1 MKIFDVLER
10 TNKYMFGIQFYPT
23 PSELVEKM
31 ISKLQF
37 EKDVNSISLLEPS
50 AGKGDIVQGF
60 IDYFI
65 KKTEYIYKLKHSV
78 KIEKKYKTTISVF
91 AESREEFIE
100 EVSDKLGIPFTDI
113 VEIGE
118 WCDETATDTEEY
130 YIDISEIKPNKD
142 IHYHIECIEIDANL
156 CAILKDKNWHI
167 QNADFLNYKSYNNHD
182 VILMNPPFAD
192 GDKHLLKA
200 LKLIENGGQCVC
212 ILNAETL
219 KNPYTNTRKELL
231 STLQLYGADIEY
243 LDNAFIHSEHTTD
256 VETAMVYVNIPKKYT
271 DEDLLK
277 NLLLGEEYE
286 CEYDEFD
293 ETQVAT
299 NDIINNLIT
308 QYNLEAR
315 LGIKIIRDFY
325 SIQKYIPKTK
335 NSEEHSMI
343 SLSVHGCSDEYNSN
357 MNPINRY
364 IRGLREK
371 YWTLFFSTDEFS
383 RLLTDGARSRYQAKI
398 RDLRLYDFT
407 LSNIKQLQM
416 DLVQNLNQNL
426 DDAILNQFDNFTYK
440 HSLDKE
446 TNVHYFNGW
455 KTNSAFMIKP
465 KVIVPMYGIFDSR
478 FSYWSLYKVKDYLT
492 ELEKIFVYL
501 DGNKKDGMD
510 IAERW
515 EQPDVKSY
523 TGTRINCRYFDVEM
537 KKKGTVHIWFT
548 DAELLKKFNIFGC
561 QKHGWLPN
569 SYGKKAY
576 KDMNK
581 EEQDVIDSFEG
592 KKSYDEVMI
601 SPQKYLSGN
610 QMLQLIG

>member
-1 MKIFDVLER
+1 
-10 TNKYMFGIQFYPT
+10 MFGIQFYPT

-37 EKDVNSISLLEPS
+37 EKDVDSISLLEPS

-60 IDYFI
+60 IDHFI
-65 KKTEYIYKLKHSV
+65 NETEYFYYLKREFRLDGRRRV
-78 KIEKKYKTTISVF
+78 DKSVF
-91 AESREEFIE
+91 ATSKEEFVKD
-100 EVSDKLGIPFTDI
+100 VSDKIGIPFTSI
-113 VEIGE
+113 SEIDK
-118 WCDETATDTEEY
+118 WCEENETDDECY
-130 YIDISEIKPNKD
+130 CIDKSEIKPNKH
-142 IHYHIECIEIDANL
+142 IQYQIECIEIDNDL
-156 CAILKDKNWHI
+156 CAVLKNKGWYV
-167 QNADFLNYKSYNNHD
+167 QNTDFLNYKSYNNHD

-219 KNPYTNTRKELL
+219 KNPYTNTRKELI
-231 STLQLYGADIEY
+231 STLQMYGADIEY
-243 LDNAFIHSEHTTD
+243 FDDAFLHSEHTTN
-256 VETAMVYVNIPKKYT
+256 VKTAMVYVNIPARCT

-277 NLLLGEEYE
+277 NLLLGDEYE
-286 CEYDEFD
+286 CEYDDFD

-315 LGIKIIRDFY
+315 LGIKMIRDFY
-325 SIQKYIPKTK
+325 SMQKYIPKTK
-335 NSEEHSMI
+335 NSEERPMI
-343 SLSVHGCSDEYNSN
+343 DLAIHGCSDEYNIN
-357 MNPINRY
+357 INPINRY

-371 YWTLFFSTDEFS
+371 YWSLFFSSDEFS
-383 RLLTDGARSRYQAKI
+383 KLLTEGARSRYQAKI
-398 RDLRLYDFT
+398 RDFRLYDFT
-407 LSNIKQLQM
+407 LSNIKQLQI
-416 DLVQNLNQNL
+416 DLVQNLNKNL
-426 DDAILNQFDNFTYK
+426 DDAILKQFDNFTYN

-455 KTNSAFMIKP
+455 KTNSAFMIKS
-465 KVIVPMYGIFDSR
+465 KVIVPMYGIFDGR

-515 EQPDVKSY
+515 EQPDIKSY

-576 KDMNK
+576 KDMDK

-601 SPQKYLSGN
+601 SPQKYLSRN